1 MLVLKDCAIDPGD
14 ILFVVSNSRKF
25 FVRLKQAAQAFT
37 TPGNQHGHMEV
48 VTVFVCTDKTEHGI
62 ICHNYERQLLV
73 STDKYIQ
80 SLNEKSI
87 EELTELL
94 LNYCSKRVTIHQI
107 KQALSHGPH
116 WIKDLLADFPESD
129 NADKLI
135 QHILL
140 TTQEN
145 KERLMQ
151 LIVLF
156 WRASGQAEILPF
168 VNSSLLVFKHSDS
181 KQREEFLRAYR
192 EQVKV
197 TQRVHEQG
205 KNRTSYWEVIK
216 SLFQWSNKQGKKD
229 KKSSPPSVETFC
241 SSNVMQVLNQV
252 NPNLVNRGSNVIP
265 KALEAGLREATK
277 SKNKAEVPVN
287 EDQLDD
293 LEALIAAEEQ
303 SLPPFK
309 LQILPAT
316 GKELIRTLL
325 AEIDIE
331 INRIENKQWINQKDR
346 EKANDLKRL
355 LLPFRHSKYQSYPVE
370 LQVDIALELIAKIV
384 PVLQRKTGFWGAW
397 IPSTSYANLRAFART
412 QGIFDGDIR
421 EAVEKL
427 KDKSLVKTENPDE
440 VVIEESGIVPT
451 GQIYIFSDWS
461 FYNWSSTKR
470 EQMLQYM
477 LELMHAGHS
486 LYTWQNGQLVLMS
499 RNSLIKAIHGEDFD
513 DLLASKLK
521 PANRAMLL
529 QQATDQQLNATQF
542 HFLDYKGCRDRVED
556 HSFEKNLLEVAPIF
570 STNLDEVSLSQTMD
584 SIIEMELSNP
594 IYNER
599 ERLELEQLRKSIEMR
614 QEIQQTTY
622 QSGIDTKAFVSQSP
636 YRKPVFKP
644 LGSLSF
650 TPSTKYYRNEVY
662 PELAI
667 TERPASPFEYFELRG
682 MNATK
687 NLTDCEYVFHPE
699 GFTKELF
706 KKRKN
711 ETDLVLLKGD
721 KKLTLSKNWQALPS
735 VHPGESLLD
744 IAIKGLKKEDFE
756 IKYSKENHLYFIRL
770 CNPTAEP
777 QEFFT
782 NLLLRMPKQY
792 RAHPIFNTLSPN
804 PKHQEIHGLLTRY
817 LKFGK
822 DHGELRNS
830 IGVKV
835 HNGIEYLEEARRL
848 GVASCRLRAIA
859 FKEEMQRLYPEVP
872 VCISGNPDHCFIEME
887 LDGQWGKYCLGGYR
901 DTPGLIDSIKE
912 NHLTCG
918 ESDSK
923 RPRFF
928 GEKEQSKPNAPVDQK
943 LLSNIFA

>member
-25 FVRLKQAAQAFT
+25 FVRLKQAAQSFT

-87 EELTELL
+87 EELTVLL
-94 LNYCSKRVTIHQI
+94 LNYCSKRVTTNQI
-107 KQALSHGPH
+107 KQALSHGPQ
-116 WIKDLLADFPESD
+116 WINNLLVDFPESD

-140 TTQEN
+140 ATQEN

-156 WRASGQAEILPF
+156 WRASGQAEILPY

-197 TQRVHEQG
+197 TQRVHEEG

-252 NPNLVNRGSNVIP
+252 NPNLVSRGGNVIP

-277 SKNKAEVPVN
+277 SKNKADVLVN

-316 GKELIRTLL
+316 GKELICTLL

-331 INRIENKQWINQKDR
+331 IYRIENKRWINQKDR
-346 EKANDLKRL
+346 EKANDLKQL

-370 LQVDIALELIAKIV
+370 LQVDIALELIAKIL

-427 KDKSLVKTENPDE
+427 KIKSLVNTENPDE
-440 VVIEESGIVPT
+440 VAVEDSGLLPT
-451 GQIYIFSDWS
+451 GEIYIFSDWS
-461 FYNWSSTKR
+461 FYNWSSFKR

-486 LYTWQNGQLVLMS
+486 LYTWQNGQLVQMS
-499 RNSLIKAIHGEDFD
+499 KNSLIKAIHGEDFD

-521 PANRAMLL
+521 PANRDMLL
-529 QQATDQQLNATQF
+529 QQATDQQLNATQI
-542 HFLDYKGCRDRVED
+542 HFLDYKACRDRVD
-556 HSFEKNLLEVAPIF
+556 DQSLEKNLQEVAPIF
-570 STNLDEVSLSQTMD
+570 SNNLDEVSLSQTMD

-599 ERLELEQLRKSIEMR
+599 ERLELEQLRKSIEI
-614 QEIQQTTY
+614 QKEIKQTTY
-622 QSGIDTKAFVSQSP
+622 QSGMDTKAFVSQNR
-636 YRKPVFKP
+636 YRKPVFK
-644 LGSLSF
+644 SLSSLTF

-662 PELAI
+662 PELTIA
-667 TERPASPFEYFELRG
+667 EKPASPFEYFELRG

-687 NLTDCEYVFHPE
+687 NLTDCEYTFHPD
-699 GFTKELF
+699 GFTKELI

-711 ETDLVLLKGD
+711 ESDLVLLKGD

-735 VHPGESLLD
+735 IHPGENLLD
-744 IAIKGLKKEDFE
+744 IAINGLKKEDFE

-770 CNPTAEP
+770 RNPTAEP

-782 NLLLRMPKQY
+782 NLLLRMPKHY

-804 PKHQEIHGLLTRY
+804 PKHQGIHVLLTQY

-822 DHGELRNS
+822 DHGELRHS
-830 IGVKV
+830 IGVTV
-835 HNGIEYLEEARRL
+835 HNGMEYLEEARRL

-872 VCISGNPDHCFIEME
+872 VCISGNSDHCFIEME
-887 LDGQWGKYCLGGYR
+887 LDGQWEKYCLGGYR

-928 GEKEQSKPNAPVDQK
+928 VEKEKSKPAPVDEK
-943 LLSNIFA
+943 LLANIFA